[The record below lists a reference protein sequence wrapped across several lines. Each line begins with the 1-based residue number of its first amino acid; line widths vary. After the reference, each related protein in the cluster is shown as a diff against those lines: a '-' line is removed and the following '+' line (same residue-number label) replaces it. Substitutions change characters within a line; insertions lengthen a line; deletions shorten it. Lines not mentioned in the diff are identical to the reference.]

1 MVWDNHW
8 TDQKNWILTYSIY
21 VISQFLGGFDSPICL
36 QFHFSIRFLKIHV
49 SSGLKPRGHPSISL
63 VDQSVDLTYV
73 KRDRLATGLLVLERF
88 RKRLGLGIKVFEL
101 AFFWISKERQIS
113 LYRFFFGPI
122 REWFPLVWNLWD
134 FFVDFFFFSR
144 DSLKATFWNSKLW
157 PVRKGFTA
165 AAALYLFLCWYK
177 ARGNEAP
184 TLIRC
189 NFGMGSGCHG
199 LTESFTES
207 VMIFK
212 LWLNRGWE

>member
-1 MVWDNHW
+1 MFRVDWNLVVIPRYPSL
-8 TDQKNWILTYSIY
+8 TSQWIWPTSSEIGWP
-21 VISQFLGGFDSPICL
+21 QGCWCWKDFGNDL
-36 QFHFSIRFLKIHV
+36 Q
-49 SSGLKPRGHPSISL
+49 
-63 VDQSVDLTYV
+63 
-73 KRDRLATGLLVLERF
+73 LASR
-88 RKRLGLGIKVFEL
+88 
-101 AFFWISKERQIS
+101 
-113 LYRFFFGPI
+113 YRFQKGLFLDQQRKTNQLVQVFFAPI
-122 REWFPLVWNLWD
+122 SEWFPLVWNLWD